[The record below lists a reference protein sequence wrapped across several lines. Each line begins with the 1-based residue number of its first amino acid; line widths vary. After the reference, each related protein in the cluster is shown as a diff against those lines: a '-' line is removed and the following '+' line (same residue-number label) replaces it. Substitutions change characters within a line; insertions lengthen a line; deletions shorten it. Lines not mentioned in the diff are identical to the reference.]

1 MGLLDVCIANYS
13 RGSQLQ
19 EHQVAQCSKLPWS
32 GLRLV
37 MGKFEFRTS
46 LDEFGGSSLYSF
58 VFEFTLIHKNEF
70 C

>member
-1 MGLLDVCIANYS
+1 MAPSSKPSPIRKDNSENVVSIKLHQ
-13 RGSQLQ
+13 GSY
-19 EHQVAQCSKLPWS
+19 KLV
-32 GLRLV
+32 V

-70 C
+70 G

>member
-1 MGLLDVCIANYS
+1 MGSHIIGLTRLEYS
-13 RGSQLQ
+13 INNKMIRHLELWHS
-19 EHQVAQCSKLPWS
+19 H
-32 GLRLV
+32 LV

-70 C
+70 G